1 MKFCKNILAVSI
13 ASAAILGGC
22 SSDSHIAGNSAE
34 TGSPELAGIFL
45 LDNGKPA
52 AFARVHCVPSDFNAT
67 SGELPA
73 AYSTET
79 DSKGYYSLDSIPPGT
94 YAVEAFH
101 EESGKR
107 LLVQNVSIT
116 EDDSIAVSDTLR
128 DPGIIKFEGIENLP
142 DGAAGVATVLGT
154 TIHRNIVVHEHS
166 LFIDSLPVGKFDLQV
181 FIDEYSSANPWA
193 YLKVDIVAGHTET
206 ILEPSPIEPDIETP
220 RDSVTLTFVAP
231 LALPK
236 GIDTLNSVVTDIPIA
251 LRLTEDICDFDSLQ
265 YVNYGRWDAARISK
279 DGRHSS
285 NLPISYA
292 GFDRES
298 KEMVI
303 WVRVDSLNVDDSL
316 EIVYDGLQ
324 YPFYALDIFPTN
336 RSYSLV
342 YHFDSETTFRDDAE
356 KGYFNGM
363 LNSTETGSKT
373 STENRNSDGVLRSSI
388 ALDATTTITAKNSA
402 KADSTRKVNLSFGNG
417 QFCFSLWI
425 NLESLE
431 QQTIFE
437 KADEYALR
445 YDPAQ
450 GFVVEFYHVAT
461 ERAGD
466 EGATDTASYK
476 QTWASG
482 TEGIEAGKWIFIAF
496 SKHTI
501 PQTNF
506 FINGTQIKAEETSND
521 WDGNRELA
529 DLKIGGF
536 TGKIDE
542 FMLGSTFRDDSWTRL
557 TYLNQNP
564 DISWPKLSARK

>member
-52 AFARVHCVPSDFNAT
+52 AFAHVHCVPSDFNAT

-107 LLVQNVSIT
+107 FLVQNISVT
-116 EDDSIAVSDTLR
+116 EDDSVAVSDTLR
-128 DPGIIKFEGIENLP
+128 DPGIIKFEGIENLS

-154 TIHRNIVVHEHS
+154 TIHRNIVVHEHT

-181 FIDEYSSANPWA
+181 FIDEYSSVNPWA
-193 YLKVDIVAGHTET
+193 YLKVDIVAGDTET
-206 ILEPSPIEPDIETP
+206 ILEPNPIEPDIETP

-279 DGRHSS
+279 DGRHRS

-342 YHFDSETTFRDDAE
+342 YHFDSETTFKDDAE

-363 LNSTETGSKT
+363 LNSTEAGSRT
-373 STENRNSDGVLRSSI
+373 RTESRNSDGVLRSSI
-388 ALDATTTITAKNSA
+388 ALDATTTITATNSA
-402 KADSTRKVNLSFGNG
+402 KADSTRKPK
-417 QFCFSLWI
+417 
-425 NLESLE
+425 

-445 YDPAQ
+445 YNPDQ

-461 ERAGD
+461 ENAGD

-482 TEGIEAGKWIFIAF
+482 TEGIEVGKWIFIAF
-496 SKHTI
+496 SKHSI
-501 PQTNF
+501 PQTSY
-506 FINGTQIKAEETSND
+506 FINGTSIKAEETSND

-564 DISWPKLSARK
+564 EISWPKLSARK

>member
-13 ASAAILGGC
+13 ASVAIFGGC

-52 AFARVHCVPSDFNAT
+52 AFARVHCVPSDFDAT
-67 SGELPA
+67 SSVLPA

-79 DSKGYYSLDSIPPGT
+79 DDAGYYSLDSIPAGT
-94 YAVEAFH
+94 YAIEAFH

-107 LLVQNVSIT
+107 LLVQNVSVT

-128 DPGIIKFEGIENLP
+128 DPGIIKFEGIGDVS
-142 DGAAGVATVLGT
+142 DGAAGVATVWGT
-154 TIHRNIVVHEHS
+154 TIRRDVVVHEHT
-166 LFIDSLPVGKFDLQV
+166 LVIDSLPAGELDLQV
-181 FIDEYSSANPWA
+181 FFDECSSENPWA
-193 YLKVDIVAGHTET
+193 HFNIEVVAGHTET

-236 GIDTLNSVVTDIPIA
+236 GEDTLSSFVSDIPLA
-251 LRLTEDICDFDSLQ
+251 LRLTEDECDFDSLQ

-279 DGRHSS
+279 DGRHRS

-324 YPFYALDIFPTN
+324 FPFYALDIFPTN

-342 YHFDSETTFRDDAE
+342 YHFDSETTFKDDAE

-363 LNSTETGSKT
+363 LNSTEADFETRAESP
-373 STENRNSDGVLRSSI
+373 NSDGVLRSSI
-388 ALDATTTITAKNSA
+388 ALDSTTTITATNSA
-402 KADSTRKVNLSFGNG
+402 KADSTRKVNLSFDGK
-417 QFCFSLWI
+417 QFCFSLWV
-425 NLESLE
+425 NLESLK

-445 YDPAQ
+445 YDPDQ
-450 GFVVEFYHVAT
+450 GFVVEFY
-461 ERAGD
+461 
-466 EGATDTASYK
+466 ATDTVSYK

-482 TEGIEAGKWIFIAF
+482 IEGIEAGKWIFIAF

-501 PQTNF
+501 PQTSY
-506 FINGTQIKAEETSND
+506 FINGVKIEAEETRSD
-521 WDGNRELA
+521 WDGNREPA
-529 DLKIGGF
+529 DFKIGGF

-542 FMLGSTFRDDSWTRL
+542 LMLGSAFRDDSWTRL
-557 TYLNQNP
+557 TYLNQKP
-564 DISWPKLSARK
+564 TDSWPKLSAKK